1 MKKSSKSAQY
11 LMTLKNKHSKSSNLE
26 FSEEMQP
33 YLRSEQLSVQE
44 KRLFFR
50 IKNRLID
57 VKCNYKKK
65 YKNQLEC
72 RLCGSPEESQAH
84 LVDCIEI
91 LSDDEVKKALESHTY
106 ADIFSTNL
114 ETQVHLIKTWKQI
127 LNVRKIKMSK
137 LNLN

>member
-1 MKKSSKSAQY
+1 
-11 LMTLKNKHSKSSNLE
+11 
-26 FSEEMQP
+26 MQP
-33 YLRSEQLSVQE
+33 YLRSEQLSIQE

-65 YKNQLEC
+65 YKDQLEC

-84 LVDCIEI
+84 LVECIEI
-91 LSDDEVKKALESHTY
+91 LSDDKIKKALESHTY

-127 LNVRKIKMSK
+127 MNVRKIKMNK
-137 LNLN
+137 LNQN